1 MSSDDSI
8 TRWIEDVKEG
18 DSDAARKIWQRYFP
32 ELVRLARTKL
42 QGTRRGMADEE
53 DVALS
58 AMNSFC
64 DAARNDRFPDLS
76 DRHGLWRLL
85 LHITAQKAVDL
96 ARHERRQRRGGG
108 RVRGESILARPGLPA
123 DRQAFAEVVGDVPTP
138 EFAAQMAEQCSRLLG
153 LLDDPQLR
161 TLAVAKMEGYE
172 NREIAERL
180 QCSLRTVERRLQ
192 LIRAKWAQEP
202 AP

>member
-8 TRWIEDVKEG
+8 SRWIEDVKEG

-32 ELVRLARTKL
+32 ELVRLARKKL
-42 QGTRRGMADEE
+42 QGMRRGMADEE

-64 DAARNDRFPDLS
+64 DAARNDRFPDLC

-85 LHITAQKAVDL
+85 LRMTARKAVDL

-108 RVRGESILARPGLPA
+108 HVRGDSIMDRPGQTGG
-123 DRQAFAEVVGDVPTP
+123 RQAFAQVVGDVPTP
-138 EFAAQMAEQCSRLLG
+138 EFAACMAEQCGRLLN
-153 LLDDPQLR
+153 LLDDGQLR
-161 TLAVAKMEGYE
+161 TLAIAKMEGYE

-180 QCSLRTVERRLQ
+180 ECSVRTVERRLQ
-192 LIRAKWAQEP
+192 LIRAKWAEEAVP
-202 AP
+202 